1 MAEKQPKTMR
11 RVKLSEI
18 AEKPP
23 APEEI
28 EDDAFFTGEEQEK
41 AEDPEKKGK
50 IPPIWEAVEAAAK
63 GDFAGEFLPQG
74 NHRDGRPADNRLS
87 ARSGRDSG
95 YEIR

>member
-23 APEEI
+23 EPEEI

-41 AEDPEKKGK
+41 AEE
-50 IPPIWEAVEAAAK
+50 
-63 GDFAGEFLPQG
+63 
-74 NHRDGRPADNRLS
+74 
-87 ARSGRDSG
+87 
-95 YEIR
+95 

>member
-41 AEDPEKKGK
+41 AEESEKKGK
-50 IPPIWEAVEAAAK
+50 IPR
-63 GDFAGEFLPQG
+63 F
-74 NHRDGRPADNRLS
+74 
-87 ARSGRDSG
+87 
-95 YEIR
+95 